1 MSKLSRVFCSAFM
14 RSMNPL
20 MSEMKRFPY
29 PLLRKP
35 QMFKVL
41 RIDIQQNTWGYVSKG
56 QTKHMD
62 INYTNAHTWIH
73 WPTGGPFY
81 ILYSPLFFNTTVFIG
96 QEAHGLKAA
105 HTLKLGNPAMVWEF
119 FPAHTFSHHKTLETS
134 NRIKYKNQHGFAYLA
149 ILY

>member
-35 QMFKVL
+35 QMFKAL

-96 QEAHGLKAA
+96 QEAHGLKAPPY
-105 HTLKLGNPAMVWEF
+105 TKIRKSSNGLGI
-119 FPAHTFSHHKTLETS
+119 FPS
-134 NRIKYKNQHGFAYLA
+134 AYFLSSQDA
-149 ILY
+149 RDV